1 MPWIFYTHF
10 HCFGACDLPWV
21 EKVNLKDFT
30 ERGGLSVPRPADKE
44 MISLHPILTKSEM
57 LNKMKHKQLFWDMWE
72 KWGHRVN
79 HCPQVWRV
87 AVVQL
92 LSCVQ
97 LFDLMDCSM
106 PGFPVHHQLPEL
118 APTHVHWVSDA
129 IQPSHPLLSPS
140 PAFSLSQHQGLFQWV
155 SSLHQVAKALELQL
169 QHQSFQWIFRV
180 DFL

>member
-30 ERGGLSVPRPADKE
+30 ERGGLPVPRPADKE

-57 LNKMKHKQLFWDMWE
+57 LNKMKHEQLFWDMWE

-92 LSCVQ
+92 LSCSVVSNSSISWTAACQASLSITNSRSLLQ
-97 LFDLMDCSM
+97 LMSIESVM
-106 PGFPVHHQLPEL
+106 PSNHLIL
-118 APTHVHWVSDA
+118 CC
-129 IQPSHPLLSPS
+129 PLLLLSVFPS
-140 PAFSLSQHQGLFQWV
+140 IRVFSNESV
-155 SSLHQVAKALELQL
+155 LHICEG
-169 QHQSFQWIFRV
+169 S
-180 DFL
+180 